1 MVGDKNIYVVYDP
14 RIEDSSSLSKFLG
27 IVLDKAHYPIKLV
40 EFITLENYVK
50 LLEKE
55 GPRNFTICLNK
66 TYSDVS
72 LKYGAILE
80 EATFKFFSR
89 YYQNPEQSIAILG
102 LLMDVDVIFS
112 DDASKKNA
120 WGKLVTFQKFY
131 AQHQSN
137 LDTAP
142 AVKVEVQAPSESVI
156 EDEYLVLTDVVEV
169 MDDNVPEVIK
179 SSEEIIKEK
188 EVVEIPV
195 VKETPKKAATKKSL
209 SIKDAIIPKT
219 DEPSYEALLEFYK
232 LASLIL
238 GDVSKLKALAVS
250 ISK

>member
-14 RIEDSSSLSKFLG
+14 KIEDSSSLSKFLG
-27 IVLDKAHYPIKLV
+27 IVLDKAHFPIKLV

-89 YYQNPEQSIAILG
+89 YYQNPDRSIAILG
-102 LLMDVDVIFS
+102 LLMDVDTIFS

-131 AQHQSN
+131 AQHQSTLETLVIN
-137 LDTAP
+137 IEEKSTIEAT
-142 AVKVEVQAPSESVI
+142 PSPE
-156 EDEYLVLTDVVEV
+156 EEYLVLTDVAEV
-169 MDDNVPEVIK
+169 MDDDIPEVIK
-179 SSEEIIKEK
+179 SSEDIIKEEK
-188 EVVEIPV
+188 IVEPI
-195 VKETPKKAATKKSL
+195 KKSATKKSL
-209 SIKDAIIPKT
+209 SIKDAIVPKSE
-219 DEPSYEALLEFYK
+219 EPSYETLLEFYK

-238 GDVSKLKALAVS
+238 GDISKLKALAAS